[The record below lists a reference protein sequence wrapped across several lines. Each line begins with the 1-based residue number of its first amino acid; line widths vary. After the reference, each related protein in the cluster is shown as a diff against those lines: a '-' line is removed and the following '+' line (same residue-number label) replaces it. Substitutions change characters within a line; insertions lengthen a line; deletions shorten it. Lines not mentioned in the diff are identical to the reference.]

1 MSKLDTLTALASEN
15 LNPSLRSLLEDVQRG
30 HIRVPRF
37 QRPFVWTN
45 EQRIELLESIG
56 DNMPIGSLLVWRTVK
71 YKLESFPNVGPHLMP
86 EIPMK
91 APQTGWQYLLDG
103 NQRVSTLLGL
113 LLPPFVDVEGSH
125 SFETDIDWDIQYD
138 LMEEQ
143 FVFTQKIR
151 RKGVAR
157 PLLPLWT
164 LFDGRLVNRHL
175 RDLRKVAEK
184 HKWTDAEVEQ
194 WEARA
199 DQLSYR
205 FQQCRIPIVVMV
217 TDDLGLAAKTFQ
229 RINSKG
235 TPMSEAHLVAAL
247 TWTSEFDLRD
257 NLLALRDKLPIG
269 WRSIDDNIYLQ
280 ICKGLANLDMTKS
293 GQEEL
298 VRFIK
303 SDPEMLERAGKG
315 LERAISLLSEHCNVV
330 QYELL
335 PYAYQLVLLA
345 VEFAAERFRY
355 QDAKFVDWFWRTGW
369 SELFSSATY
378 RQMSSEQAYL
388 RGFINV
394 DSRWYRDPLPD
405 RFDFRSARVRLFTL
419 RMAQRDM
426 INVSGRKISGR
437 LLLEKYGRDSLGRLF
452 ATPKEASARLKQLLQ
467 GNGNRFFI
475 APDKQAELFHSL
487 YFDSQ
492 ISPKLLESH
501 FIDKRALSL
510 LRQGELELFLER
522 RASKIEAWDRAEWSS
537 TRDAL

>member
-1 MSKLDTLTALASEN
+1 MKLDTLTALASEN

-71 YKLESFPNVGPHLMP
+71 YKLESFPNVGPHIMP
-86 EIPMK
+86 AIPAK
-91 APQTGWQYLLDG
+91 VPQTGWQYLLDG

-113 LLPPFVDVEGSH
+113 LLPPRNDSENSV
-125 SFETDIDWDIQYD
+125 SFNSDIDWDIQYD
-138 LMEEQ
+138 LIDGQ

-151 RKGVAR
+151 RKGIAR

-175 RDLRKVAEK
+175 RDLRKVAED
-184 HKWTDAEVEQ
+184 HGWTEDEVEE
-194 WEARA
+194 WEAKA

-257 NLLALRDKLPIG
+257 SLLALRDKLPIG
-269 WRSIDDNIYLQ
+269 WRSVDDNIYLQ

-298 VRFIK
+298 VKFIK
-303 SDPEMLERAGKG
+303 SDPEMLERAGQG
-315 LERAISLLSEHCNVV
+315 LSRAIELLSEQCSVV
-330 QYELL
+330 HYELL

-345 VEFAAERFRY
+345 VEFASDRY
-355 QDAKFVDWFWRTGW
+355 KRQEARFVDWFWRTGW

-378 RQMSSEQAYL
+378 RQMTSEQAYL
-388 RGFINV
+388 RGGSGG
-394 DSRWYRDPLPD
+394 DAKWYRDPLPD

-419 RMAQRDM
+419 RLAQRDL
-426 INVSGRKISGR
+426 IDLHGNRVSGRSI
-437 LLLEKYGRDSLGRLF
+437 LEQHGRDSLGRLF
-452 ATPKEASARLKQLLQ
+452 ATPKDASPELKQLLQ
-467 GNGNRFFI
+467 GNGNRFFM
-475 APDKQAELFHSL
+475 APGEQADLIENL
-487 YFDSQ
+487 YFNTE
-492 ISPKLLESH
+492 ITLKFLEAH
-501 FIDKRALSL
+501 FIDRRALSF
-510 LRQGELELFLER
+510 LRLGNLESFLQR
-522 RASKIEAWDRAEWSS
+522 RALKIEAWDKAEWSA
-537 TRDAL
+537 TRDLF

>member
-71 YKLESFPNVGPHLMP
+71 YRLESFPNVGPHIMP
-86 EIPMK
+86 AIPTK
-91 APQTGWQYLLDG
+91 SPQTGWQYLLDG

-113 LLPPFVDVEGSH
+113 LLPPLKEVK
-125 SFETDIDWDIQYD
+125 ETDPSTTEIDWDIQYD
-138 LMEEQ
+138 LMDEQ
-143 FVFTQKIR
+143 FVFAQKVR
-151 RKGVAR
+151 RKGVTR

-175 RDLRKVAEK
+175 RDLRKVAGNNGWSE
-184 HKWTDAEVEQ
+184 DEVEE
-194 WEARA
+194 WETRA

-257 NLLALRDKLPIG
+257 SLLALRDELPFG
-269 WRSIDDNIYLQ
+269 WRSIDDSIYLQ
-280 ICKGLANLDMTKS
+280 ICKGLANLDMTKA

-303 SDPEMLERAGKG
+303 NDPEMLDRAGQG
-315 LERAISLLSEHCNVV
+315 LSAAIELLSEQCNVI

-345 VEFAAERFRY
+345 VEFASDRIKRQESR
-355 QDAKFVDWFWRTGW
+355 FVDWFWRTGW
-369 SELFSSATY
+369 SELFSSTTY
-378 RQMSSEQAYL
+378 RQMTSEQAYL
-388 RGFINV
+388 RGIA
-394 DSRWYRDPLPD
+394 SMEARWYRDPLPD

-419 RMAQRDM
+419 RLAQRE
-426 INVSGRKISGR
+426 ITNVAGKRISGR
-437 LLLEKYGRDSLGRLF
+437 WLLEQYGRESLGRLF
-452 ATPKEASARLKQLLQ
+452 GAPKDASVRLKQLLQ
-467 GNGNRFFI
+467 GNGNRFFMVPSEQSEI
-475 APDKQAELFHSL
+475 IEALFYDEQIPQKFL
-487 YFDSQ
+487 DSY
-492 ISPKLLESH
+492 
-501 FIDKRALSL
+501 FIDRRALSL
-510 LRQGELELFLER
+510 LREGDLEAFLQR
-522 RASKIEAWDRAEWSS
+522 RASKIEAWDKSEWVS

>member
-1 MSKLDTLTALASEN
+1 MMKLDTLTALASEN

-56 DNMPIGSLLVWRTVK
+56 DNMPIGSLLVWRTIK
-71 YKLESFPNVGPHLMP
+71 YRLESFPNVGPHLMP
-86 EIPMK
+86 PIPVK
-91 APQTGWQYLLDG
+91 PPQTGWQYLLDG

-113 LLPPFVDVEGSH
+113 LLPPLKDVGVPDASAM
-125 SFETDIDWDIQYD
+125 DIDWDIQYD
-138 LMEEQ
+138 LMNEQ
-143 FVFTQKIR
+143 FVFAQKIQ
-151 RKGVAR
+151 RKGIIC

-175 RDLRKVAEK
+175 RELRKTRETYG
-184 HKWTDAEVEQ
+184 WSEDEIEE

-257 NLLALRDKLPIG
+257 SLLALRDGLPIG
-269 WRSIDDNIYLQ
+269 WRSIDDSIYLQ
-280 ICKGLANLDMTKS
+280 ICKGLVNLDMTKA

-303 SDPEMLERAGKG
+303 NDPEMLDRAGQG
-315 LERAISLLSEHCNVV
+315 LSKAITLLSNQCNVTR
-330 QYELL
+330 YELL
-335 PYAYQLVLLA
+335 PYSYQLVLLA
-345 VEFAAERFRY
+345 VEFASERFKR
-355 QDAKFVDWFWRTGW
+355 QESRFIDWFWRTGW
-369 SELFSSATY
+369 AELFSSTTY
-378 RQMSSEQAYL
+378 RQMTSEQAYL
-388 RGFINV
+388 RGTASS
-394 DSRWYRDPLPD
+394 DARWYRDSLPD

-419 RMAQRDM
+419 RLAQRTLTTLDGE
-426 INVSGRKISGR
+426 SISGR
-437 LLLEKYGRDSLGRLF
+437 GLLEQYGRESLGRLF
-452 ATPKEASARLKQLLQ
+452 GTPKDASARLKQLLQ
-467 GNGNRFFI
+467 GNGNRFFMV
-475 APDKQAELFHSL
+475 PGEQSELINAL
-487 YFDSQ
+487 YSETQ
-492 ISPKLLESH
+492 ISQKLLDTH
-501 FIDKRALSL
+501 FIDRRSLSL
-510 LRQGELELFLER
+510 LRQGDLEAFLQR
-522 RASKIEAWDRAEWSS
+522 RAAKIEMWDKAEWVSV
-537 TRDAL
+537 RDAL

>member
-71 YKLESFPNVGPHLMP
+71 YRLESFPNVGPHIMP
-86 EIPMK
+86 AIPAK
-91 APQTGWQYLLDG
+91 SPQTGWQYLLDG

-113 LLPPFVDVEGSH
+113 LLPPLKEIADEDVSAA
-125 SFETDIDWDIQYD
+125 DIDWDIQYD
-138 LMEEQ
+138 LLDEQ
-143 FVFTQKIR
+143 FVFAQKVR
-151 RKGVAR
+151 RKGMIR

-164 LFDGRLVNRHL
+164 LFDGRLVNRHM
-175 RDLRKVAEK
+175 RDLRKLAGNNGWSEE
-184 HKWTDAEVEQ
+184 EVEE

-257 NLLALRDKLPIG
+257 SLLALRDELPFG
-269 WRSIDDNIYLQ
+269 WRSIDDSIYLQ
-280 ICKGLANLDMTKS
+280 ICKGLANLDMTKA

-303 SDPEMLERAGKG
+303 NDPEMLDRAGRG
-315 LERAISLLSEHCNVV
+315 LSAAIELLSEQCNVI

-345 VEFAAERFRY
+345 VEFASDRLKRQESR
-355 QDAKFVDWFWRTGW
+355 FVDWFWRTGW
-369 SELFSSATY
+369 AELFSSTTY
-378 RQMSSEQAYL
+378 RQMTSEQAYL
-388 RGFINV
+388 RGV
-394 DSRWYRDPLPD
+394 ASSDARWYRDPLPD

-419 RMAQRDM
+419 RLAQRD
-426 INVSGRKISGR
+426 IIGATGTRISGR
-437 LLLEKYGRDSLGRLF
+437 WLLEQYGRESLGRLF
-452 ATPKEASARLKQLLQ
+452 AAPKDASARLKQLLQ
-467 GNGNRFFI
+467 GNGNRFFMLPNEQSEI
-475 APDKQAELFHSL
+475 FDAL
-487 YFDSQ
+487 YFSDQLSQKFLDSYF
-492 ISPKLLESH
+492 L
-501 FIDKRALSL
+501 DRRALSL
-510 LRQGELELFLER
+510 LRQGDLEGFLLR
-522 RASKIEAWDRAEWSS
+522 RASKIEAWDRSEWIS